1 MHPSGV
7 LTDDQLI
14 DNVLAGDQA
23 AFAQL
28 VDKYKGL
35 AYNLALRI
43 LRHEEEAE
51 EAAQDAFIKAYRHL
65 SGFDRRSKF
74 TTWFYRIVTN
84 EALSRAR
91 KKKLQKVDIRE
102 ARYVGQ
108 TDRGISENPELI
120 RVGLGQIGEKDAEVL
135 TLFYLKELS
144 LDEIAEILEMTA
156 NNVKVA
162 VHRARQRL
170 AKKMLELLGEEVFEL
185 VKE

>member
-1 MHPSGV
+1 VHHTDV

-14 DNVLAGDQA
+14 DKILAGDQG

-28 VDKYKGL
+28 VDKYKSL
-35 AYNLALRI
+35 AYNVAYRI
-43 LRHEEEAE
+43 LRHEEEAQ
-51 EAAQDAFIKAYRHL
+51 EAAQDAFIKTYRHM

-91 KKKLQKVDIRE
+91 RKKYEKVDISE
-102 ARYVGQ
+102 ARFLGQ
-108 TDRGISENPELI
+108 SDNGISENPALI
-120 RVGLGQIGEKDAEVL
+120 HMSLAQIANKDSEML

-144 LDEIAEILEMTA
+144 LDEIAEMLEMTA

-162 VHRARQRL
+162 VHRARGRL
-170 AKKMLELLGEEVFEL
+170 AKKMLELLGEEVYEL
-185 VKE
+185 VKD